1 MEVDIEEFDLLRDYL
16 TGQRRISPGESVSFT
31 KLVGG
36 VSNRTVRVAREDGS
50 GWVMK
55 QSLAKLRVDADWF
68 SNPERIRVE
77 ANAIRALH
85 ALAPEGTI
93 PLFIF
98 EDLANHLMAME
109 AIPEE
114 SENWK
119 SVLLSGRI
127 IPNHFEQFGLLLG
140 TIHRESAQAGAEIRT
155 AFSDTSYFESL
166 RMEPYYLYAAQ
177 QTPDAAEFLHA
188 LVKETRRHRDSLV
201 HGDFSPKNALIYR
214 GKLILLDYEVVHF
227 GDPAFDVGFAL
238 THFLSKAHHLQAA
251 RDRLGSC
258 AALFWD
264 VYRRQIE
271 SMDWAEELEARAVRH
286 TLGCL
291 LARVAGKSPLE
302 YLTTDE
308 AAMQRTV
315 VLQLIASP
323 PTSVKK
329 LIVEFIQ
336 RIEGYAEN

>member
-16 TGQRRISPGESVSFT
+16 TGQGRIRPGESVSFK

-36 VSNRTVRVAREDGS
+36 VSNRTVRVTRADGS

-55 QSLAKLRVDADWF
+55 QALAKLRVDADWF

-77 ANAIRALH
+77 ANAIRALNS
-85 ALAPEGTI
+85 LAPKGTI

-98 EDLANHLMAME
+98 EDPANHLMAME

-119 SVLLSGRI
+119 YVLLSGRI

-140 TIHRESAQAGAEIRT
+140 SIHRESSQAGPGIRA

-166 RMEPYYLYAAQ
+166 RLEPYYLYAAQ
-177 QTPDAAEFLHA
+177 QTPEAAEFLNA
-188 LVKETRRHRDSLV
+188 LVKETRLHRDSLV
-201 HGDFSPKNALIYR
+201 HGDFSPKNTLIYR

-238 THFLSKAHHLQAA
+238 THFLSKAHHLQAE
-251 RDRLGSC
+251 RVRLGSC

-271 SMDWAEELEARAVRH
+271 SLDWAEELETRAVRH

-302 YLTTDE
+302 YLTSHE
-308 AAMQRTV
+308 AATQRAV

-323 PTSVKK
+323 PTGVKR
-329 LIVEFIQ
+329 LIVELLQ
-336 RIEGYAEN
+336 RIEVYAEN

>member
-16 TGQRRISPGESVSFT
+16 TGQGRIKPGESVSFK

-36 VSNRTVRVAREDGS
+36 VSNRTVRVARADGS

-55 QSLAKLRVDADWF
+55 QALAKLRVNADWF
-68 SNPERIRVE
+68 SDPERIRVE
-77 ANAIRALH
+77 ANAIRSLNS
-85 ALAPEGTI
+85 LAPKGTI

-98 EDLANHLMAME
+98 EDLANHLIAME

-140 TIHRESAQAGAEIRT
+140 TIHRKSSQAGPEIRT

-166 RMEPYYLYAAQ
+166 RLEPYYLYAAQ
-177 QTPDAAEFLHA
+177 QTPEAAGFLNA
-188 LVKETRRHRDSLV
+188 LVKETRCHCDSLV
-201 HGDFSPKNALIYR
+201 HGDFSPKNTLIYR

-238 THFLSKAHHLQAA
+238 THFLSKAHHMQS
-251 RDRLGSC
+251 DRVSLGSA

-271 SMDWAEELEARAVRH
+271 SLDWAEELEARAVRH
-286 TLGCL
+286 TIGCL

-302 YLTTDE
+302 YLTIHE
-308 AAMQRTV
+308 VAIQRAV
-315 VLQLIASP
+315 VLQLIASH

-329 LIVEFIQ
+329 LIAEFIR
-336 RIEGYAEN
+336 RIEVYAEN